1 MRTSYIPKRI
11 DASVPRV
18 LLNNQLV
25 GAFRDTKWGCGGEMR
40 NSYNN
45 LPILGDCQNLVLTL
59 IELCG
64 WREDYETMIEVYKA
78 QHHIQHILWEDT
90 YNFDRIEDHLW
101 SFERDFQKQKDDE
114 DDDEDTPQKEEE
126 VTIEE
131 GGDDGSLF
139 GYLRMNPFL
148 RHCVQRDDGRV
159 LPEYSTDKECVARA
173 TTYFVKHISR
183 GKVNNSFVSDP
194 GNSSDRIVVR
204 FENVL
209 LTLNSVNSRC
219 FRELLKWTPKEYSDY
234 YFLYRVCGKQS
245 KRCRHE
251 GSVSSSFST
260 CQRRSQPTQI
270 SCSPMTKSTCQS
282 VACTPCPP
290 GTCAGGEST
299 WARSRSKRHARAPF
313 LPSDHPL
320 WERGPAGPAT
330 DDSGSTSP
338 YR

>member
-1 MRTSYIPKRI
+1 MRASYIPKRI

-114 DDDEDTPQKEEE
+114 DDDEDAPQKEEE
-126 VTIEE
+126 VAIEE
-131 GGDDGSLF
+131 GG
-139 GYLRMNPFL
+139 
-148 RHCVQRDDGRV
+148 DDGRV

-194 GNSSDRIVVR
+194 GNSSDRIVIR

-260 CQRRSQPTQI
+260 R
-270 SCSPMTKSTCQS
+270 
-282 VACTPCPP
+282 
-290 GTCAGGEST
+290 
-299 WARSRSKRHARAPF
+299 
-313 LPSDHPL
+313 
-320 WERGPAGPAT
+320 
-330 DDSGSTSP
+330 
-338 YR
+338 

>member
-1 MRTSYIPKRI
+1 MSSSYIPKRI

-25 GAFRDTKWGCGGEMR
+25 GAFRDTKWVCGEEVSG
-40 NSYNN
+40 SYNN

-78 QHHIQHILWEDT
+78 QRHIQYILWEDT

-101 SFERDFQKQKDDE
+101 SFEKDFQKQKDDE
-114 DDDEDTPQKEEE
+114 EDDEDASQKEEE

-131 GGDDGSLF
+131 DGDDGSLF

-173 TTYFVKHISR
+173 TTYFVKHIST

-194 GNSSDRIVVR
+194 GNSSDRIVIR
-204 FENVL
+204 FESVL

-234 YFLYRVCGKQS
+234 YYICRVCEKQN

-260 CQRRSQPTQI
+260 RQRWSQPAQI
-270 SCSPMTKSTCQS
+270 SCSPMTKSTCRS
-282 VACTPCPP
+282 VACTPYPP
-290 GTCAGGEST
+290 DTCADGESA
-299 WARSRSKRHARAPF
+299 WASSRSKRHARALS

-320 WERGPAGPAT
+320 WE
-330 DDSGSTSP
+330 
-338 YR
+338 